1 MIIVTFWL
9 KFFTMTMS
17 IFLDSKISNIAVV
30 VSFILAESSFYKRIY
45 LVFRVFTV
53 RVTMF
58 KIIAQ
63 VRNSHLSKANKL
75 RN

>member
-30 VSFILAESSFYKRIY
+30 VSFILAKSSFYKRRY

-58 KIIAQ
+58 KVIAQ
-63 VRNSHLSKANKL
+63 VRN
-75 RN
+75 